1 MEITGI
7 LILISCLAVSIIWY
21 RYRKM
26 CPSCHKLNGLKKIEE
41 SLHSQ
46 ETKYRTETK
55 KTTYRDRH
63 GRVTGT
69 KETPEKVPYK
79 VNYYNVTYK
88 CVRCGYQRCSIE
100 KSAKYLKEAVVIF
113 ISLIIVF
120 IIYSNKGDS
129 ENIIKSN
136 EVTRESVVTHGN
148 RKNQSADVS
157 KISTVQTGSNM
168 QNDSIK
174 DKSNK
179 ETIGGKVSPNDSL
192 AGAGL

>member
-1 MEITGI
+1 
-7 LILISCLAVSIIWY
+7 
-21 RYRKM
+21 M

>member
-63 GRVTGT
+63 GRITGT

-113 ISLIIVF
+113 SSLIVVF
-120 IIYSNKGDS
+120 VIYSNKSDS

-136 EVTRESVVTHGN
+136 ETTQESVVTHGN
-148 RKNQSADVS
+148 KKNQSVDVS
-157 KISTVQTGSNM
+157 KISTAPTGSNM

-179 ETIGGKVSPNDSL
+179 ENITGKESSNDSL
-192 AGAGL
+192 AAAGL